1 MLVQA
6 WSPRGRGARI
16 RHPTLI
22 SIAEAHVISPAQVA
36 LRWSIQRGLM
46 PIPKATEL
54 HHQRENLEVFDFELT
69 PEARNEHTNLPQAA
83 FSGLHPDTVTF

>member
-1 MLVQA
+1 
-6 WSPRGRGARI
+6 
-16 RHPTLI
+16 
-22 SIAEAHVISPAQVA
+22 
-36 LRWSIQRGLM
+36 M

-69 PEARNEHTNLPQAA
+69 PEEMDELTNMPQAA